1 MLGIDDPWV
10 ITAYLGCIAMAVLG
24 LAYGLIRRNAEP
36 DELTQ
41 EDRLW
46 ALEEKK
52 VEDEL

>member
-10 ITAYLGCIAMAVLG
+10 VTAYLGAIAMAVTG
-24 LAYGLIRRNAEP
+24 LVYGLIRRNVAP

-52 VEDEL
+52 VDDDL